1 MVEIARIQKGVTG
14 SEVIAR
20 LSSFFMQLFTLVY
33 IRDLVIKTR
42 NYYDERTTS
51 LSDYSIIVENLPQ
64 KSGNKGKILTFLENN
79 LGKYHKPTQITLIS

>member
-1 MVEIARIQKGVTG
+1 MVEIARIQKVVTG
-14 SEVIAR
+14 SEEVAR

-33 IRDLVIKTR
+33 IRDLFIKTR

-64 KSGNKGKILTFLENN
+64 KSGNKRKILTFLENS
-79 LGKYHKPTQITLIS
+79 LTKEHKPTQITLIS

>member
-1 MVEIARIQKGVTG
+1 MVEIARIQKVVTG
-14 SEVIAR
+14 SEVVAR

-64 KSGNKGKILTFLENN
+64 KSGNKGKILTFLKNS
-79 LGKYHKPTQITLIS
+79 LGKEHKPTQITLIS